1 MQDFEGAAGAPDAP
15 CVREAILPRAMGLDV
30 GSVRIGVALS
40 CPFGRMAQPL
50 VVLSRK
56 DRPFEQIAQLCE
68 KHEVQT
74 LVVGRPLRLN
84 GEAGPAV
91 AAIEK
96 FVDVL
101 QERLGRRVTWVDERL
116 STAAAERTMI
126 SMGARRQTRR
136 DNIDKVAAAIFL
148 QSYLDARAR
157 DGAPS
162 NN

>member
-1 MQDFEGAAGAPDAP
+1 MQDFEGGHCAPDAP
-15 CVREAILPRAMGLDV
+15 AKSEAIRPRALGLDV
-30 GSVRIGVALS
+30 GTVRIGVALS

-56 DRPFEQIAQLCE
+56 DRPFAQIAELCE
-68 KHEVQT
+68 RHEVET

-101 QERLGRRVTWVDERL
+101 QQRLGRQVTWVDERL

-136 DNIDKVAAAIFL
+136 DNIDKVAAAILL
-148 QSYLDARAR
+148 QSYLDTRARA
-157 DGAPS
+157 GAGD
-162 NN
+162 NK